1 MANNESS
8 PVFADDDVREEQ
20 NTLIAYISKT
30 KQMKPQQILHK
41 LQEAKD
47 NMP

>member
-8 PVFADDDVREEQ
+8 PVFADDNVREEQ
-20 NTLIAYISKT
+20 KTIIVFLPKT
-30 KQMKPQQILHK
+30 KQMKPQQVLHK

-47 NMP
+47 NMR